1 MARPSRQNKQYQSL
15 CPRKT
20 INERKVGNDD
30 DYDEMNNDNNDNDDD
45 YNEMNNDNNDDDD
58 DDDDDDV
65 IRHKSVVM

>member
-1 MARPSRQNKQYQSL
+1 MAWPSRQNKYYQSL

-30 DYDEMNNDNNDNDDD
+30 YHGD
-45 YNEMNNDNNDDDD
+45 YNEMNDDNIDNDDDD
-58 DDDDDDV
+58 NDDDNNSDDDDV